1 MKKNLGAIKYGK
13 STDFTDL
20 FLSLYWIFR

>member
-20 FLSLYWIFR
+20 FLSLY